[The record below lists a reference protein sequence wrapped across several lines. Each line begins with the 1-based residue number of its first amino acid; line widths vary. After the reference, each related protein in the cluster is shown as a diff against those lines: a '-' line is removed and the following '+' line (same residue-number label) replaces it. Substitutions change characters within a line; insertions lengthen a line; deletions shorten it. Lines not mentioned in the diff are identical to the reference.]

1 MKASVK
7 MLMAAACGCAV
18 LLFTC
23 WYVICGRTVFSRGE
37 FFSDAG
43 RAVMADILRLSDST
57 AKGWGASAVH
67 GTAIADRILAVADER
82 ERERLLEA
90 FHDAVRRFPRDESSW
105 SRRLAWMDAYGDLA
119 KGVARGYG
127 RTDARKSLDVRLEV
141 LGTYLTELAAAWRTY
156 GDVEG
161 GRRKMS
167 RAEWR
172 DFLEYAYK
180 LPDDY
185 FAALLVFERNFV
197 PRVRGD
203 VSDGDWE
210 AFRAKFRGIVGRG
223 LRTPDDA
230 WKMRVQLMEGLKG
243 LGIRE
248 RWSRLMDEALRTAP
262 RTGSVVPLG
271 EARDERRRL
280 GWKKV
285 VE

>member
-7 MLMAAACGCAV
+7 IPVSAACGCTV
-18 LLFTC
+18 LLVVC
-23 WYVICGRTVFSRGE
+23 WCVVCGRAVFSREE
-37 FFSDAG
+37 FFSDVG

-90 FHDAVRRFPRDESSW
+90 FHDAVRRFPRDDSSW
-105 SRRLAWMDAYGDLA
+105 IRRLARMDAYGDLA
-119 KGVARGYG
+119 KGVACGYG

-141 LGTYLTELAAAWRTY
+141 LGTYLTELAVARLTY
-156 GDVEG
+156 GDVECG
-161 GRRKMS
+161 KRKMS

-210 AFRAKFRGIVGRG
+210 AFRTKFRGVVGRG
-223 LRTPDDA
+223 LRTPDEA
-230 WKMRVQLMEGLKG
+230 WKTRVQLMEGLKG
-243 LGIRE
+243 LGMKE
-248 RWSRLMDEALRTAP
+248 RWRRLMDEALRNAP
-262 RTGSVVPLG
+262 RTEDEVV
-271 EARDERRRL
+271 RR
-280 GWKKV
+280 K
-285 VE
+285 